1 MAKNHKASK
10 SLEAASSPKPN
21 THDAEG
27 NVALY
32 VHLPYCVKKC
42 RYCDFNS
49 YAYTNQNIDDYL
61 AAVLQEARLRATDL
75 KPHTLFVGGGTPTLV
90 EADKLKGFLDELNQ
104 ITGFADTVVEATI
117 EANPESFD
125 DATAHAVFTS
135 GINRLSLG
143 FQSLRNDVLLAYDR
157 VHDVDQSFRA
167 FQSAR
172 NAGFDN
178 INIDLIYSFPGQL
191 LEEWLADLES
201 IHALSPEHLS
211 CYELSYEPGTGLTK
225 LRDAGRHHPNTNEFA
240 KEIFEQ
246 TRGANKAAGYHAYEV
261 SAFSKT
267 GRECKHNLAYWNSS
281 PYIGLGAGAAS
292 WANPYRI
299 MNIASPEKY
308 IGAIT
313 AQQNFHQDKN
323 LCSPSTILFDVLMMG
338 LRLENKGISL
348 DRVTALSGLDARQY
362 YSEQWG
368 AFVSEGLID
377 FYNKSGQGFVR
388 ATEKGYL
395 HLDTILAEL
404 LPHDDVL
411 TV

>member
-10 SLEAASSPKPN
+10 SLEAASAPKPN

-49 YAYTNQNIDDYL
+49 YAYTNQNIDSYL
-61 AAVLQEARLRATDL
+61 AAVLQEARLRATGL
-75 KPHTLFVGGGTPTLV
+75 KPHTLFIGGGTPTLV
-90 EADKLKGFLDELNQ
+90 EANKLKGFLDELNQ
-104 ITGFADTVVEATI
+104 ITGFAETVVEATI

-157 VHDVDQSFRA
+157 VHDVDQSFGA

-172 NAGFDN
+172 NAGFEN

-191 LEEWLADLES
+191 LGEWLADLEC

-211 CYELSYEPGTGLTK
+211 CYELSYEPGTSLTR
-225 LRDAGRHHPNTNEFA
+225 LRDVGRHRPNTNKFA
-240 KEIFEQ
+240 KEIFEH
-246 TRGANKAAGYHAYEV
+246 TRSANRDAGYRPYEV

-292 WANPYRI
+292 WLNPNRI

-308 IGAIT
+308 IGAIA
-313 AQQNFHQDKN
+313 AQQNFHQEQAF
-323 LCSPSTILFDVLMMG
+323 CSPSTILFDALMMG
-338 LRLENKGISL
+338 LRLENKGIAI
-348 DRVTALSGLDARQY
+348 DRVAALSGLDAKQH
-362 YSEQWG
+362 YSEKWG
-368 AFVSEGLID
+368 ELLSDGLIC
-377 FYNKSGQGFVR
+377 FYNKGGRDFVR
-388 ATEKGYL
+388 ATKKGYL
-395 HLDTILAEL
+395 HLDTVLTEL
-404 LPHDDVL
+404 LPEDDGLAV
-411 TV
+411 

>member
-1 MAKNHKASK
+1 MVKSHKASI
-10 SLEAASSPKPN
+10 SLEAASRPKGNSQN
-21 THDAEG
+21 TGGD
-27 NVALY
+27 VALY

-49 YAYTNQNIDDYL
+49 YAYTDQNIDHYL
-61 AAVLQEARLRATDL
+61 EAVLQEARLRASSL
-75 KPHTLFVGGGTPTLV
+75 NPHTLFVGGGTPSLV
-90 EADKLKGFLDELNQ
+90 DADKLKYFLDELNH

-125 DATAHAVFTS
+125 EATAQAVFTG

-157 VHDVDQSFRA
+157 VHDVKQSFKA
-167 FQSAR
+167 FEIAR

-191 LEEWLADLES
+191 LGEWLVDLES
-201 IHALSPEHLS
+201 IHKLAPEHLS
-211 CYELSYEPGTGLTK
+211 CYELSYEPGTSLTK

-246 TRGANKAAGYHAYEV
+246 TREANEGAGYHAYEV
-261 SAFSKT
+261 SAFAKT
-267 GRECKHNLAYWNSS
+267 SRECKHNLAYWNSS

-292 WANPYRI
+292 WLNPDRI

-308 IGAIT
+308 IAAIT
-313 AQQNFHQDKN
+313 AQQNFHQEQT

-338 LRLENKGISL
+338 LRLENKGVAL
-348 DRVTALSGLDARQY
+348 DRVAALSGLDAKQH
-362 YSEQWG
+362 YSTQWD
-368 AFVSEGLID
+368 AFVSAGLID
-377 FYNKSGQGFVR
+377 FYNKKGQDFVR
-388 ATEKGYL
+388 TTEKGYL

-404 LPHDDVL
+404 LPDDDVL

>member
-90 EADKLKGFLDELNQ
+90 EADKLKGFLDELNR

-178 INIDLIYSFPGQL
+178 INIDLNVIV
-191 LEEWLADLES
+191 E
-201 IHALSPEHLS
+201 
-211 CYELSYEPGTGLTK
+211 
-225 LRDAGRHHPNTNEFA
+225 
-240 KEIFEQ
+240 
-246 TRGANKAAGYHAYEV
+246 
-261 SAFSKT
+261 
-267 GRECKHNLAYWNSS
+267 
-281 PYIGLGAGAAS
+281 
-292 WANPYRI
+292 
-299 MNIASPEKY
+299 
-308 IGAIT
+308 
-313 AQQNFHQDKN
+313 
-323 LCSPSTILFDVLMMG
+323 
-338 LRLENKGISL
+338 
-348 DRVTALSGLDARQY
+348 
-362 YSEQWG
+362 
-368 AFVSEGLID
+368 
-377 FYNKSGQGFVR
+377 
-388 ATEKGYL
+388 
-395 HLDTILAEL
+395 
-404 LPHDDVL
+404 
-411 TV
+411 